1 MGKRLVALSIVAAL
15 IAWPGFAQEDGPAEA
30 GAQETPPV
38 AAVATREEPV
48 AATSPP
54 KPVVPVPAEVAPED
68 GVPSGDAPVSADAAD
83 PAATPDAGEDPD
95 PVVTAEPVDE
105 PPPIDPILPIGDEPL
120 SEVEPDTVAAS
131 DPDNAI
137 GACRADT
144 VYIRGDFGK
153 ARFTVDVARTAAERS
168 QGLMNVESMP
178 ASKGMLFVYPAPQAV
193 AFWMKNTLIP
203 LDMIFADSRGV
214 VVKVHDSAIPGD
226 LTSIPGG
233 DDVQFVLE
241 INGGLARMMGITE
254 GAELR
259 HPAVRRAAWRC

>member
-15 IAWPGFAQEDGPAEA
+15 FACAGFAQEDGPAEA
-30 GAQETPPV
+30 DAGETPPV
-38 AAVATREEPV
+38 AAVAAEEQPVDTIPAPDAPV
-48 AATSPP
+48 A
-54 KPVVPVPAEVAPED
+54 EAPED
-68 GVPSGDAPVSADAAD
+68 GVAPQETPVETDPVATADPEGGTEPGAD
-83 PAATPDAGEDPD
+83 PATTA
-95 PVVTAEPVDE
+95 VTVDE
-105 PPPIDPILPIGDEPL
+105 PPPMDPILPIGDEPIA
-120 SEVEPDTVAAS
+120 EPEPDTLAAN

-144 VYIRGDFGK
+144 LYMRGDFGK
-153 ARFTVDVARTAAERS
+153 ARFSVDVARTAEERA

-178 ASKGMLFVYPAPQAV
+178 ASKGMLFVYPAPQPV

-241 INGGLARMMGITE
+241 INGGLARMMGIDE
-254 GAELR
+254 GAQMR
-259 HPAVRRAAWRC
+259 HPAIRRAAWRC